1 MSTLLKIVSSQ
12 YKHLPGRDESLVD
25 TRIIT
30 NGSMLKNEPFSFQV
44 LYKAPK
50 SLLPLAVSI
59 SAKTELPISA
69 YRVDYVPVMHI
80 MNLHNDVTGYESD
93 KPGLFPDILM
103 PRPANP
109 EIYHQNTIGGDY
121 AYFEKDTVNLLNATD
136 IDFQSTW
143 FTVNPDSENLNAG
156 IYNITIAL
164 TSLNDNS
171 ILEEESITVEVID
184 AELPEHNTYYTNWF
198 HMDCIC
204 DMFGVEL
211 YGDEFYS
218 IFDEYVTNM
227 SRHRQNV
234 ILLPAF
240 TPPLDTPVGRER
252 MNVQLVKIENKNGQ
266 WIFGFDEMRKYVRHA
281 LKCGIKYFEHCH
293 IFSQWG
299 AKSAPNIYN
308 SNGERIFDFHTDA
321 AGEEYVCFIRA
332 YLTAF
337 FEFAREE
344 GIFDDLIFHI
354 SDEPAEAHKDSY
366 RKARENIQDLLQG
379 HIVADAMCSPKFY
392 EEGLVDHPIAF
403 MRHAD
408 EFDGKC
414 PTLWLYYTGYPL
426 AGCTNRMIT
435 NTSARTRVLGLQLY
449 RYNALGFLDWAY
461 NYYYDRLSAG
471 CFDPKANPHGYK
483 MYPGITYLAYPIT
496 SQGDVHVVPSIRE
509 KLMAEAFDDLRALKL
524 LESKIGRG
532 AVLKIC
538 EAKLGTIDSHTDP
551 NADSLYELRQ
561 IINDKIKENI

>member
-12 YKHLPGRDESLVD
+12 YKHLPRRDDTYID

-30 NGSMLKNEPFSFQV
+30 KGSALKNEPFSFQV

-50 SLLPLAVSI
+50 ALLPLAVSV
-59 SAKTELPISA
+59 SAKTELPVAA
-69 YRVDYVPVMHI
+69 YRVDYVPIMHI
-80 MNLHNDVTGYESD
+80 MNLHEDETGYESD
-93 KPGLFPDILM
+93 QPGLFPDILM

-109 EIYHQNTIGGDY
+109 EIFYQTTIGGDY
-121 AYFEKDTVNLLNATD
+121 GYFEKNTLNLLNATD
-136 IDFQSTW
+136 IDFQSAW
-143 FTVNPDSENLNAG
+143 FTVNPDGDNLKAG
-156 IYNITIAL
+156 IYRIPITL

-171 ILEEESITVEVID
+171 VLEEQVITLEIID
-184 AELPEHNTYYTNWF
+184 AELPEHDTYYTNWF
-198 HMDCIC
+198 HVDCIC

-211 YGDEFYS
+211 YSDEFYS

-227 SRHRQNV
+227 TRHRQNV

-240 TPPLDTPVGRER
+240 TPPLDTPVGSER
-252 MNVQLVKIENKNGQ
+252 MNVQLVEIEKINGV
-266 WIFGFDEMRKYVRHA
+266 WKFGFDEMRKYVRHA

-308 SNGERIFDFHTDA
+308 KDGVRIFDYTTDA
-321 AGEEYVCFIRA
+321 AGEEYVAFIRS
-332 YLTAF
+332 YLKEF
-337 FEFAREE
+337 FEFAKEE
-344 GIFDDLIFHI
+344 GIFGNLLFHI
-354 SDEPAEAHKDSY
+354 SDEPAEAHKESY
-366 RKARENIQDLLQG
+366 RKARENVQDLLQG

-414 PTLWLYYTGYPL
+414 PTFWLYYTGYPL
-426 AGCTNRMIT
+426 PGCTNRMIT

-449 RYNALGFLDWAY
+449 RYKALGFLDWAY

-483 MYPGITYLAYPIT
+483 MYPGISYLAYPVT
-496 SQGDVHVVPSIRE
+496 CQKDLHVVPSIRE

-524 LESKIGRG
+524 LELKIGREE
-532 AVLKIC
+532 VLEIC
-538 EAKLGTIDSHTDP
+538 EAKLGVINSQTDP
-551 NADSLYELRQ
+551 DADSLYELRE
-561 IINDKIKENI
+561 IINSKIKENI